1 MNLNFLEILS
11 ATMVLFAVIDII
23 GSIPIILDL
32 KKKGGQ
38 IEALKATLV
47 ALTVLIA
54 FTFIGEKLL
63 GLFGVDISSFAIAGA
78 FILFIMGAEMA
89 LGIEIIKYDG
99 PSGVS
104 IVPIAFPLIAGA
116 GSFTTVLA
124 LRAEYALENII
135 AAIIIN
141 LAFVYIVL
149 RSTSWVEKFL
159 GENGIH
165 ILRKVF
171 GIILLAISVK
181 LFMGNVAIQIH
192 NLFPFLKQ
200 AMQQPL

>member
-1 MNLNFLEILS
+1 MNLDFLEIITS
-11 ATMVLFAVIDII
+11 SMVLFAVVDII

-32 KKKGGQ
+32 QKKGGK

-54 FTFIGEKLL
+54 FTFLGEKLL
-63 GLFGVDISSFAIAGA
+63 RLFGVDISSFAIAGS
-78 FILFIMGAEMA
+78 FILFIMGVEMA

-124 LRAEYALENII
+124 LRAEYAMENLIV
-135 AAIIIN
+135 AIVLNMI
-141 LAFVYIVL
+141 FVYIVL
-149 RSTSWVEKFL
+149 RSTNLVARFL
-159 GENGIH
+159 GEGGIH
-165 ILRKVF
+165 VLRKVF

-181 LFMGNVAIQIH
+181 LFMNNVAIQIH
-192 NLFPFLKQ
+192 SLFPFLKE
-200 AMQQPL
+200 AI